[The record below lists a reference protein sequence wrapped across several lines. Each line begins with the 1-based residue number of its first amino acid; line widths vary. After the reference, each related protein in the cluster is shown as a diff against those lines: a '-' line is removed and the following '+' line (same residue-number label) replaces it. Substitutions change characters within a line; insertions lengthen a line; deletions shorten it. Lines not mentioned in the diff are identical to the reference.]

1 MLGDTCTAF
10 CTAYPLLCQDPSNV
24 TLRGN
29 FAAPNGDY
37 YTQVEWSQILQ
48 DKHERVSS
56 NNVQTS
62 SGQIWLQKG
71 IRTTIY
77 PAANVLS

>member
-1 MLGDTCTAF
+1 MLGDTCDAF

-37 YTQVEWSQILQ
+37 YTQVESQFKFPSIFVNYFT
-48 DKHERVSS
+48 K
-56 NNVQTS
+56 T
-62 SGQIWLQKG
+62 
-71 IRTTIY
+71 RT
-77 PAANVLS
+77 

>member
-10 CTAYPLLCQDPSNV
+10 CTAYPLLCQDPANV

-37 YTQVEWSQILQ
+37 FTQVRSDPELASYRYTFSPPYL
-48 DKHERVSS
+48 
-56 NNVQTS
+56 T
-62 SGQIWLQKG
+62 
-71 IRTTIY
+71 
-77 PAANVLS
+77 VLAITR